1 MLARILVFFAFLCPL
16 TSWAQE
22 SGLWS
27 YSCDHFLYGAC
38 LRVPTGMSVTY
49 EAPVDF
55 GVHRVRRDDREVA
68 LIYEGDAPEKPAS
81 GSTPDLRFTDG
92 GYVVSGYARA
102 EGRSTRYDVYVRP
115 GSFGAGSLHIRGSAA
130 TADELASLAA
140 VVGGFRICNFQQS
153 KRSQTLTCPR
163 RASGGRDCRS
173 GSCVSQRAGSRISH
187 QASASRPEVSQR
199 RNTAVQYR
207 RVWRGFAPRG

>member
-1 MLARILVFFAFLCPL
+1 MLSRILVFFAFLCPL

-92 GYVVSGYARA
+92 GYAVSAYARA

-115 GSFGAGSLHIRGSAA
+115 GSSGAGSLHIRGAAA
-130 TADELASLAA
+130 TADELAGLAA
-140 VVGGFRICNFQQS
+140 VVGGFRICNFQRS
-153 KRSQTLTCPR
+153 KHSQTLICPR
-163 RASGGRDCRS
+163 RAEWGPRLSEWVVRASTSGKAD
-173 GSCVSQRAGSRISH
+173 
-187 QASASRPEVSQR
+187 
-199 RNTAVQYR
+199 
-207 RVWRGFAPRG
+207 